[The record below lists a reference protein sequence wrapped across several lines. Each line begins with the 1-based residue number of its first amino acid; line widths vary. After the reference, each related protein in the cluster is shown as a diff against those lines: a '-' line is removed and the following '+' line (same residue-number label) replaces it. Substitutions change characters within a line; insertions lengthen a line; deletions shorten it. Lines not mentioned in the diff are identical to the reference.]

1 MIVLTISLAMFL
13 LSCCDN
19 HGYMWQRRLFRTDV
33 RKRLVA
39 YSVLLFVAEKIGKN
53 YINPPRFL
61 LSASAD
67 RYSPSPLCDPG
78 RNTGTR
84 VTLEATVSARRPWL
98 MALTASL
105 RSRFFCC
112 SQLLSICLLLN
123 KTVRFGVVRPAVV
136 HMLRVLVQKN
146 HKLRSSRPIGM
157 ITRHVI
163 YRNQKQPFHSGRLI
177 SRLVEG
183 RRQRKAPAIGHT
195 GGRLCTFLA
204 HFSVACH

>member
-1 MIVLTISLAMFL
+1 MGILLTHIQPNRALATPP
-13 LSCCDN
+13 
-19 HGYMWQRRLFRTDV
+19 RRTDV

-84 VTLEATVSARRPWL
+84 VTLEAAVSARRPWL

-112 SQLLSICLLLN
+112 SQLLSICLRLN
-123 KTVRFGVVRPAVV
+123 KTVRFGVVHPAVV

-146 HKLRSSRPIGM
+146 HKPPLLWSDRCDY
-157 ITRHVI
+157 TARHL
-163 YRNQKQPFHSGRLI
+163 Q
-177 SRLVEG
+177 
-183 RRQRKAPAIGHT
+183 
-195 GGRLCTFLA
+195 LA
-204 HFSVACH
+204 F